1 MNKNHKSTKR
11 SLTLGDLVLA
21 VSSSSRSFA
30 ETAAAVA
37 DLLEKGRVRLSNNGR
52 CIRARVA

>member
-1 MNKNHKSTKR
+1 MNKNLKTSKH

-21 VSSSSRSFA
+21 VSGSSRNFA

-37 DLLEKGRVRLSNNGR
+37 DLLETGRVRLTNNGR
-52 CIRARVA
+52 QIRARIA

>member
-1 MNKNHKSTKR
+1 MNKNLKTSKH

-21 VSSSSRSFA
+21 VSGSSRNLA

-37 DLLEKGRVRLSNNGR
+37 DLLETGRVRLMNNGR
-52 CIRARVA
+52 HIRARVA